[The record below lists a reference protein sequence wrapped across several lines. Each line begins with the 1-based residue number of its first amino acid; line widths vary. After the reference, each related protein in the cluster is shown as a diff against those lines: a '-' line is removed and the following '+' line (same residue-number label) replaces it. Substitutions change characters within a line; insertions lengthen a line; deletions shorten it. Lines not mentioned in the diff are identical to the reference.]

1 MARTRSIAIV
11 FFMVITLFF
20 VCNILV
26 REGAPV
32 ITIIPLFTGYSRKI
46 FQKRIRPFVEI
57 KGGGIVYIDEKR
69 ANIPPGGFRSR
80 DKGTIL

>member
-1 MARTRSIAIV
+1 MARIRSIAIV

-26 REGAPV
+26 REEAPV

-46 FQKRIRPFVEI
+46 FQKMFRLFVEI
-57 KGGGIVYIDEKR
+57 REGVFVDIDEK
-69 ANIPPGGFRSR
+69 
-80 DKGTIL
+80 